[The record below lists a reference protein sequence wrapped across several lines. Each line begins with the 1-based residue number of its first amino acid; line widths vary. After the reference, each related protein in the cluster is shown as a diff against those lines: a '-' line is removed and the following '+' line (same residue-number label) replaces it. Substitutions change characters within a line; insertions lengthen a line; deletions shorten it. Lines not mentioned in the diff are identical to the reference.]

1 MKGQDG
7 WKDTTIKD
15 RKGNSKR
22 RLEGQEVIYWRMERN
37 EGMDRKFERIMA
49 GNMEA
54 QEM

>member
-1 MKGQDG
+1 
-7 WKDTTIKD
+7 
-15 RKGNSKR
+15 
-22 RLEGQEVIYWRMERN
+22 MERN